1 MKSFFSTSWASSAIT
16 HCSSVGM
23 TKAATRL
30 EAVLIFASFLAL
42 AAASIPTPS
51 HANCSHTAARICGW
65 FSPTPAVSAVT
76 LLSANDLCP
85 PSHPD

>member
-1 MKSFFSTSWASSAIT
+1 MKSILQ
-16 HCSSVGM
+16 HVVGFVRDHPLLIGRNDEGGV
-23 TKAATRL
+23 RL

-76 LLSANDLCP
+76 LLFSERSLSTK
-85 PSHPD
+85 PS